1 MRNQLW
7 TSHKMSAASVTAAV
21 TFASTYDQ
29 FIDDLK
35 GTFPEYAA
43 ALTLAGSLPNRQ
55 ARFVE
60 VWRHHTAA
68 VAAKDARI
76 FAGDG
81 IELVPGFV
89 VKTGLWNEL
98 SGGTHA
104 AVWKYLST
112 LLLLAAAYGPA
123 AAADSA
129 AAAAEET
136 GDDFVGTTETLWDIS
151 GFQTSMEAMMKQL
164 QESATSAEA
173 GAAAGAGAG
182 AGAGPADSHA
192 SNPFAGLFSQLGKM
206 AESFTGGAGIDLS
219 GAAGAAGAA
228 AAGGFKIPERLFK
241 GHIAKIVE
249 EMVKE
254 FKPEDFGITPE
265 MMESKDP
272 KDMFNY
278 LQEIFTKKPQMLMEA
293 GQKIAKK
300 LQGKF
305 MSGSIKREE
314 IIREVE
320 ELMKEFSGNEAFSE
334 LFGGLGDMLKASDR
348 ESGNEH
354 SARRREVQER
364 LRRKAAEKAA
374 KKTATAGVALVASAT
389 PSNAVV
395 TNAVAAAA
403 LEAEMLAEDAAASK
417 KAVAKGR
424 KK

>member
-1 MRNQLW
+1 
-7 TSHKMSAASVTAAV
+7 MSAAAAV

-43 ALTLAGSLPNRQ
+43 ALTLAGSLPSRQ
-55 ARFVE
+55 ARFIE

-68 VAAKDARI
+68 VAAKDDRI

-81 IELVPGFV
+81 VELVPGFV
-89 VKTGLWNEL
+89 MKTALWNEL

-112 LLLLAAAYGPA
+112 LLLLAAAYGTETA
-123 AAADSA
+123 A
-129 AAAAEET
+129 
-136 GDDFVGTTETLWDIS
+136 DDFVGSAETLWDLS

-164 QESATSAEA
+164 QESAA
-173 GAAAGAGAG
+173 GAAADAGAG
-182 AGAGPADSHA
+182 A
-192 SNPFAGLFSQLGKM
+192 NPFAGLFAQLGKM
-206 AESFTGGAGIDLS
+206 AESFTGAGGAGIDLS
-219 GAAGAAGAA
+219 GAAGAAAAA
-228 AAGGFKIPERLFK
+228 AAGKFKIPERLFK

-300 LQGKF
+300 LQAKF

-320 ELMKEFSGNEAFSE
+320 ELMKEFSDNEAFSE
-334 LFGGLGDMLKASDR
+334 LFGGLGDMLKASDK

-374 KKTATAGVALVASAT
+374 KKAASAGVELVSGGGGVPT
-389 PSNAVV
+389 NAVV
-395 TNAVAAAA
+395 HTAAAAAA
-403 LEAEMLAEDAAASK
+403 LEAELLAEDAAATK
-417 KAVAKGR
+417 KAAAAGTKGR